1 MKRRRGSSRWW
12 CRSGGPQRCDRRRG
26 RNSQRGINGGVG
38 GARAGIGSRLGLER
52 LDVAHNVED
61 V

>member
-1 MKRRRGSSRWW
+1 MKRWRGSNRWW
-12 CRSGGPQRCDRRRG
+12 RRSGRPQRCDRRRG
-26 RNSQRGINGGVG
+26 RNSQGWVNGGVG